1 MKDEFKR
8 KTMSNNSGEFN
19 GVYRNA
25 DLYGAGHTKRI
36 NEQKRKENR
45 RARRS
50 MKQDFERVYLGEW
63 SVVVPEQYADI
74 KDEIERCVNENVE
87 WGCCGGCI

>member
-8 KTMSNNSGEFN
+8 KTMSNDSGEFGGTYHN
-19 GVYRNA
+19 S

-50 MKQDFERVYLGEW
+50 MKQDFERVYLCEW
-63 SVVVPEQYADI
+63 WY
-74 KDEIERCVNENVE
+74 
-87 WGCCGGCI
+87 

>member
-8 KTMSNNSGEFN
+8 KTMSNNGTYN
-19 GVYRNA
+19 NT

-36 NEQKRKENR
+36 NEQKRKEKR

-50 MKQDFERVYLGEW
+50 IKHEFELECLGELL
-63 SVVVPEQYADI
+63 
-74 KDEIERCVNENVE
+74 R
-87 WGCCGGCI
+87 

>member
-8 KTMSNNSGEFN
+8 KTMCNNGEFN
-19 GVYRNA
+19 GAYNNA

-36 NEQKRKENR
+36 NEQKRKEKR

-50 MKQDFERVYLGEW
+50 MKQDFELEYLGEW
-63 SVVVPEQYADI
+63 LH
-74 KDEIERCVNENVE
+74 
-87 WGCCGGCI
+87 W

>member
-8 KTMSNNSGEFN
+8 KTMSNNGAYN
-19 GVYRNA
+19 NT

-36 NEQKRKENR
+36 NEQKRKEKR

-50 MKQDFERVYLGEW
+50 MKHEFELEYL
-63 SVVVPEQYADI
+63 S
-74 KDEIERCVNENVE
+74 ERLR
-87 WGCCGGCI
+87 W

>member
-63 SVVVPEQYADI
+63 LH
-74 KDEIERCVNENVE
+74 
-87 WGCCGGCI
+87 W

>member
-8 KTMSNNSGEFN
+8 KTMSNNEFN
-19 GVYRNA
+19 GTYNNA

-36 NEQKRKENR
+36 NEQKRKEKR

-50 MKQDFERVYLGEW
+50 MKQEFRRMGICEW
-63 SVVVPEQYADI
+63 
-74 KDEIERCVNENVE
+74 
-87 WGCCGGCI
+87 

>member
-8 KTMSNNSGEFN
+8 KTMNNN
-19 GVYRNA
+19 CAYNNT

-36 NEQKRKENR
+36 NEQKRKEKR

-50 MKQDFERVYLGEW
+50 MKHEFELDYLGELLRW
-63 SVVVPEQYADI
+63 
-74 KDEIERCVNENVE
+74 
-87 WGCCGGCI
+87 

>member
-8 KTMSNNSGEFN
+8 KTTNNN
-19 GVYRNA
+19 GAYNNT

-36 NEQKRKENR
+36 NEQKRKEKR

-50 MKQDFERVYLGEW
+50 MKQEFRRVCACEW
-63 SVVVPEQYADI
+63 
-74 KDEIERCVNENVE
+74 
-87 WGCCGGCI
+87 

>member
-8 KTMSNNSGEFN
+8 KTMSNNCAYN
-19 GVYRNA
+19 NT

-36 NEQKRKENR
+36 NEQKRKEKR

-50 MKQDFERVYLGEW
+50 MKHELELEYLGGRSRW
-63 SVVVPEQYADI
+63 
-74 KDEIERCVNENVE
+74 
-87 WGCCGGCI
+87 

>member
-19 GVYRNA
+19 GVCRNA

-63 SVVVPEQYADI
+63 LY
-74 KDEIERCVNENVE
+74 
-87 WGCCGGCI
+87 

>member
-1 MKDEFKR
+1 MRDEFKR
-8 KTMSNNSGEFN
+8 KIMDNNGVHNNS
-19 GVYRNA
+19 

-50 MKQDFERVYLGEW
+50 MKQDFERVCLGEW
-63 SVVVPEQYADI
+63 LH
-74 KDEIERCVNENVE
+74 
-87 WGCCGGCI
+87 W

>member
-63 SVVVPEQYADI
+63 LY
-74 KDEIERCVNENVE
+74 
-87 WGCCGGCI
+87 

>member
-8 KTMSNNSGEFN
+8 KTTNNN
-19 GVYRNA
+19 GAYNNA

-36 NEQKRKENR
+36 NEQKRTEKR

-50 MKQDFERVYLGEW
+50 MNQEFELEYLGDW
-63 SVVVPEQYADI
+63 LYQ
-74 KDEIERCVNENVE
+74 
-87 WGCCGGCI
+87 